1 MWCMFP
7 TMLMATND
15 VRLRDPD
22 IEAILLN
29 NETIAVNRTNLS
41 THEPAQLPAYARS
54 SAQNIHGDDMGESG
68 LLTVVLAGRLT

>member
-29 NETIAVNRTNLS
+29 NETIAVNRTPAPPHRTS
-41 THEPAQLPAYARS
+41 TEVIWMRA
-54 SAQNIHGDDMGESG
+54 
-68 LLTVVLAGRLT
+68 VC

>member
-1 MWCMFP
+1 MVHLCWALWLTSVGGCCSMWCMFP

-29 NETIAVNRTNLS
+29 NEPIAVNRTNPS
-41 THEPAQLPAYARS
+41 NTDQ
-54 SAQNIHGDDMGESG
+54 
-68 LLTVVLAGRLT
+68 

>member
-29 NETIAVNRTNLS
+29 NETIAVNRT
-41 THEPAQLPAYARS
+41 PAPPHRTFTEMIWMRA
-54 SAQNIHGDDMGESG
+54 
-68 LLTVVLAGRLT
+68 VC

>member
-29 NETIAVNRTNLS
+29 NETIAVNRTLAALHRKLS
-41 THEPAQLPAYARS
+41 SKS
-54 SAQNIHGDDMGESG
+54 SLWM
-68 LLTVVLAGRLT
+68 VC

>member
-1 MWCMFP
+1 MAHLAGLWLTSVVDCCSMWCMFP

-29 NETIAVNRTNLS
+29 NETIAVNRTPAPPHRTS
-41 THEPAQLPAYARS
+41 TEVIWMRA
-54 SAQNIHGDDMGESG
+54 
-68 LLTVVLAGRLT
+68 VC

>member
-29 NETIAVNRTNLS
+29 NETIAVNRTLAPLHRTS
-41 THEPAQLPAYARS
+41 TEVIWMR
-54 SAQNIHGDDMGESG
+54 
-68 LLTVVLAGRLT
+68 AGC

>member
-29 NETIAVNRTNLS
+29 NETIAVNRTLLH
-41 THEPAQLPAYARS
+41 TEHPEM
-54 SAQNIHGDDMGESG
+54 IWMGA
-68 LLTVVLAGRLT
+68 VC

>member
-29 NETIAVNRTNLS
+29 NETIAVNRTNPS
-41 THEPAQLPAYARS
+41 YTDQSPEMRA
-54 SAQNIHGDDMGESG
+54 
-68 LLTVVLAGRLT
+68 VC